1 MARFYCV
8 GYDTCVMT
16 ERQKT
21 IDELVKLLRGGSA
34 HASLDE
40 ALEGLAMKDIGHK
53 VHNLP
58 YTIWQLT
65 EHIRIS
71 QWDMLEFSR
80 DANHVSPKWPDE
92 YWPHAI
98 SPLDEV
104 AWKRSLAQIST
115 DLEAFITLLQGEHH
129 LSEPFAWGEGQT
141 MLREALQIADHNA
154 YHAAEIIVIRRL
166 LGAWK

>member
-1 MARFYCV
+1 
-8 GYDTCVMT
+8 MT

-21 IDELVKLLRGGSA
+21 IDEVIKLLRGGSA
-34 HASLDE
+34 HAPLDDV
-40 ALEGLAMKDIGHK
+40 LDGLTLKDIGHK

-65 EHIRIS
+65 EHIRIT

-80 DANHVSPKWPDE
+80 DPGHISPKWPDE
-92 YWPHAI
+92 YWPHATA
-98 SPLDEV
+98 PLDEP
-104 AWKRSLAQIST
+104 AWEHSVVQIKK
-115 DLEAFITLLQGEHH
+115 DLEAFVTLLQSEHH
-129 LSEPFAWGEGQT
+129 INEPFAWGEGQT

-166 LGAWK
+166 IGAWNK